1 MDLFSEYGTILI
13 ILAGAFGFFMAWGV
27 GANDVAN
34 AMGTSVGSKALTI
47 KQAILIAMVFE
58 FAGAYLA
65 GGEVTSTIRKGIVD
79 SEIFTNSPD
88 LLVFGM
94 LSALLAAGTWLMIAS
109 FMGWPVS
116 TTHSI
121 VGAIVGFAAVG
132 VSVDAVNWSKVSTI
146 VASWVVSPVIAGTIS
161 FALFRSVQTLILVHD
176 DPFVRAKK
184 YAPLYMFAVGF
195 LMAMVTIL
203 KGLKH
208 VFKDIGMSLS
218 FGESIAWSAMFG
230 ILIAMLGSYLLSKV
244 KRDLVLEETNRFANV
259 ERVFAVLMIFTACS
273 MAFAHGSNDVAN
285 AVGPLAAVVNVV
297 NSGGVIL
304 AKSTMPSW
312 ILLLGGAGIVF
323 GLATYGFKV
332 MGTIGRKITE
342 LTPSRGFAAELG
354 AAATVVFASGTGL
367 PISTTHTLVGAVLG
381 VGLARGIG
389 ALNLKMI
396 GSIFLSW
403 VVTLPAGAGLSILFF
418 FFFKGVFG

>member
-1 MDLFSEYGTILI
+1 
-13 ILAGAFGFFMAWGV
+13 
-27 GANDVAN
+27 
-34 AMGTSVGSKALTI
+34 
-47 KQAILIAMVFE
+47 
-58 FAGAYLA
+58 
-65 GGEVTSTIRKGIVD
+65 
-79 SEIFTNSPD
+79 
-88 LLVFGM
+88 
-94 LSALLAAGTWLMIAS
+94 MIAS

-121 VGAIVGFAAVG
+121 VGAIIGFAAVG

-161 FALFRSVQTLILVHD
+161 FALFRSVQNLILIHD

-218 FGESIAWSAMFG
+218 FGESIVWSAMFG

-244 KRDLVLEETNRFANV
+244 KRDLALEETNRFANV